1 MQTGG
6 QHFYGPQPSAAHP
19 RRMKILI
26 WPGHHDPLDW
36 GIKMLTHGAGT
47 HAAFLRQAP
56 GRGSAPDQN
65 QRLRMAMAAFK
76 AGRRMEAMVLLD
88 GMKVHESFY
97 PCVRTRPFTLED
109 LLLVE
114 FYDLEDVS
122 LQQHV
127 LFEALFN
134 QHDGFRHK
142 IRYPIEDLFR
152 YAVNLP
158 ARDELHGMF
167 CSRYVMYCCRQ
178 VLRAEQLP
186 LVRLPVKDWASPR
199 DLRISPRLAPSRGSA
214 PKIQPRIKL

>member
-6 QHFYGPQPSAAHP
+6 QHFDGPQPSAAHS

-47 HAAFLRQAP
+47 HAAFLRK
-56 GRGSAPDQN
+56 APDQN

-97 PCVRTRPFTLED
+97 PCVRTRPFTLGD